1 MIRMVDPV
9 KKSLRNKDSST
20 TGKGM
25 ERARE
30 ILDAA
35 REIFARE
42 GYAALSMRSV
52 ASHIGVSL
60 STVQHYYKS
69 KEALLE
75 ALLLYMMD
83 SYQKQIDAVT
93 HEMASAD
100 RVAQFMA
107 AMEIFIADIKNPM
120 TSGVFVEVWA
130 LANRNPYAAKI
141 LETIHARERKAVSR
155 LIRNLAPAT
164 ESADLD
170 IRAILIPA
178 LIDGLLLRI
187 ARKGVSP
194 AEVAQLEEAG
204 RRAFLLLAKKG

>member
-100 RVAQFMA
+100 RVVQFMA
-107 AMEIFIADIKNPM
+107 AMEIFLADIKNPM

-164 ESADLD
+164 NNADLD

>member
-1 MIRMVDPV
+1 MVDPV
-9 KKSLRNKDSST
+9 EKSLRKKDSST

-35 REIFARE
+35 RKIFALD

-52 ASHIGVSL
+52 ASHVGVSL

-93 HEMASAD
+93 REMASAD
-100 RVAQFMA
+100 RGAQFMA
-107 AMEIFIADIKNPM
+107 AMEIFLADIKNPM
-120 TSGVFVEVWA
+120 TSGVFVEIWA

-155 LIRNLAPAT
+155 LIKNLAPAT
-164 ESADLD
+164 DNADLD

-178 LIDGLLLRI
+178 LIDGLLLRVT
-187 ARKGVSP
+187 RKGVSP

>member
-1 MIRMVDPV
+1 MVDPV

-107 AMEIFIADIKNPM
+107 AMEIFLADIKNPM

-164 ESADLD
+164 DNADLD

-204 RRAFLLLAKKG
+204 RRAFLLLAKKC

>member
-1 MIRMVDPV
+1 MVDPV
-9 KKSLRNKDSST
+9 KKSLRKKDSST

-42 GYAALSMRSV
+42 GYAELSMRSV
-52 ASHIGVSL
+52 AGHVGVSL

-100 RVAQFMA
+100 RTAQFMA
-107 AMEIFIADIKNPM
+107 AMEIFLADIKNPM

-141 LETIHARERKAVSR
+141 LETIHARERKAVTR

-164 ESADLD
+164 DNADLD

>member
-1 MIRMVDPV
+1 MVDPV
-9 KKSLRNKDSST
+9 KKSLRKKDSST

-52 ASHIGVSL
+52 ASHVGISL

-100 RVAQFMA
+100 RIAQFMA
-107 AMEIFIADIKNPM
+107 AMEIFLADIKNPM

-204 RRAFLLLAKKG
+204 RRAFLLLAKKA

>member
-1 MIRMVDPV
+1 MVDLIE
-9 KKSLRNKDSST
+9 KSLRKKDSST
-20 TGKGM
+20 TEKGM

-35 REIFARE
+35 RQIFATQ
-42 GYAALSMRSV
+42 GYAGLSMRSV
-52 ASHIGVSL
+52 ASRIGVSL

-83 SYQKQIDAVT
+83 SYQKQIEAVT
-93 HEMASAD
+93 REMASAD

-107 AMEIFIADIKNPM
+107 AMEIFLTDIKNPM

-130 LANRNPYAAKI
+130 LALRNPYAAKI
-141 LETIHARERKAVSR
+141 LETIHARERKALSR
-155 LIRNLAPAT
+155 LIKNLAPAT
-164 ESADLD
+164 ASADLD

-178 LIDGLLLRI
+178 LIDGLLLRLT
-187 ARKGVSP
+187 RKGVSA
-194 AEVAQLEEAG
+194 AEVTQLEEAA